1 MPDHESRITNHK
13 SQITNP
19 WADMESMS
27 EYGIRPYTL
36 FTNHKS
42 RITNHE
48 SRITNHAFI
57 KVKNLLDTQD
67 KKKYSHSLDI
77 SKPP

>member
-1 MPDHESRITNHK
+1 MPDPES
-13 SQITNP
+13 
-19 WADMESMS
+19 
-27 EYGIRPYTL
+27 GIP
-36 FTNHKS
+36 
-42 RITNHE
+42 NHE

-67 KKKYSHSLDI
+67 KKKYSHSLNV